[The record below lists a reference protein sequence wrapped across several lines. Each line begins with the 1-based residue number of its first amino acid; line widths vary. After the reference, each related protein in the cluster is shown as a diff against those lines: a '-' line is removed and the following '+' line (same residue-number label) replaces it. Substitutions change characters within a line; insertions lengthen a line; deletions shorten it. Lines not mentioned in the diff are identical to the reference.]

1 MTATNGFTME
11 QHSDTEVRT
20 TSDIDMSGDPCT
32 ENTNM
37 SVQER
42 AEKRRQSGRPF
53 GALMLRLTEEQ
64 KALLEY
70 VSRQE
75 RISMQK
81 LVEVPI
87 MEMYEEQ
94 HGLAFDEHRRTELTD
109 MDVNRYTYKV
119 SWSVDDQQY
128 VAEVAE
134 FPSLSWMASDRQS
147 AYNGIHNAVADAV
160 AKLESA
166 EEDLPIPLTEREFP
180 STIEIPSPLYRDLAV
195 KAWRQGVSVS
205 TLVSDKFDSH

>member
-1 MTATNGFTME
+1 
-11 QHSDTEVRT
+11 
-20 TSDIDMSGDPCT
+20 
-32 ENTNM
+32 M

-109 MDVNRYTYKV
+109 MDVHRYTYKV

-128 VAEVAE
+128 VA
-134 FPSLSWMASDRQS
+134 
-147 AYNGIHNAVADAV
+147 
-160 AKLESA
+160 
-166 EEDLPIPLTEREFP
+166 
-180 STIEIPSPLYRDLAV
+180 
-195 KAWRQGVSVS
+195 
-205 TLVSDKFDSH
+205 